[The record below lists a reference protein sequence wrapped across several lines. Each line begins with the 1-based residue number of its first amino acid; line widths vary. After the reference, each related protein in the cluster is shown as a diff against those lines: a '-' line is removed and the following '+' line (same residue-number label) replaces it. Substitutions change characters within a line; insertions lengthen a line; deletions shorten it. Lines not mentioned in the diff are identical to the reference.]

1 MARAAS
7 GSTGQ
12 IDEHKPIKRQA
23 IVVVHGQGEQRPMGT
38 IRDFVKV
45 LWQFNPEVR
54 PESEAPHAPEQDDP
68 GRDIWIVPD
77 DKGGLFEL
85 QRITTPLHKD
95 RKTDFFELYYA
106 DLLNDTPL
114 RNLWRWMRRLLWI
127 DPTDVPGDLRGPWTV
142 FWVFSLIAVALF
154 WVAALSLEQF
164 VHTDWLAVAFEPRAH
179 IALGISAVALIVL
192 LLPKFFYSFGF
203 LGRVPLW
210 AIVGV
215 FAGSALWT
223 YAGYPAAWAMVLLL
237 IEFYL
242 ARRFLLPYFGD
253 AASYLSAQT
262 ETVQSRQSVR
272 NRGLRLLRALHD
284 DPAYDRIVVVAHSL
298 GTVLA
303 YDILHIL
310 WRQVG
315 PTKDNPP
322 DNAEALKAVDAFV
335 ASREGKGWTPE
346 DVTAYQALQ
355 WTAFNHLRQ
364 QKPVAPKAGKAARL
378 SGWKVSDFVA
388 LGSPLASAQFLIAEG
403 REDLDRMKQQRV
415 LPTAPP
421 ESYNSDFRSVYK
433 YKGHEVAHHAAVFST
448 VRWTNIYDPFSPYF
462 FLFGDPISGPVS
474 GKDRFGEAIR
484 DEKVEIH
491 HSGIA
496 PRFFTH
502 SYYWTETSP
511 DWTQPADHIKTLR
524 KAVGIDRLP

>member
-1 MARAAS
+1 MAKAETSA
-7 GSTGQ
+7 TGQ
-12 IDEHKPIKRQA
+12 VDAPKPIKRQA

-45 LWQFNPEVR
+45 LWQFNPNVR
-54 PESEAPHAPEQDDP
+54 PEAEKGHAPAKDDP

-142 FWVFSLIAVALF
+142 FWIFSLIAVALF
-154 WVAALSLEQF
+154 WITVLSVEQF

-179 IALGISAVALIVL
+179 IALAISAVALLVL
-192 LLPKFFYSFGF
+192 LLPKFFHSFSL

-210 AIVGV
+210 VIVGI
-215 FAGSALWT
+215 FAGSALWI
-223 YAGYPAAWAMVLLL
+223 YAGYPVAWAMDLLL

-272 NRGLRLLRALHD
+272 NRGLLLLRALHD
-284 DPAYDRIVVVAHSL
+284 DPAYDRVVVVAHSL

-310 WRQVG
+310 WQEVG

-322 DNAEALKAVDAFV
+322 VNADALKAVDAFV
-335 ASREGKGWTPE
+335 DARADEGWQPG
-346 DVTAYQALQ
+346 DVDKYQALQ
-355 WTAFNHLRQ
+355 WAAFNALRQ
-364 QKPVAPKAGKAARL
+364 QKPGVAKAGASAPL

-403 REDLDRMKQQRV
+403 REDLERMKEQRV

-421 ESYNSDFRSVYK
+421 EPYSKQFRSIYK
-433 YKGHEVAHHAAVFST
+433 DKGRDVAHHAAVFST
-448 VRWTNIYDPFSPYF
+448 VRWTNIYDPFNPLF

-474 GKDRFGEAIR
+474 GKDRFGQAIR
-484 DEKVEIH
+484 DAKVKIRH
-491 HSGIA
+491 AGVA

-502 SYYWTETSP
+502 NYYWTETSA
-511 DWTQPADHIKTLR
+511 DWTMPADHIKTLR
-524 KAVGIDRLP
+524 EAVGIDRLP